1 MAGGLMPTYEEAKR
15 CPKCKQPGRLKS
27 VENPIVSPEDRVRFD
42 IQRGAKVETYVC
54 INERCRWFETGWV
67 VQLNPDGSIPDRTQ
81 ALAKDK
87 HYDTDDA
94 GEMARIDH
102 DLFQDDPAAAF
113 EALEGGVDYEIKVEV
128 ESL

>member
-1 MAGGLMPTYEEAKR
+1 MSNPKLRLTITRVYEAD
-15 CPKCKQPGRLKS
+15 PK
-27 VENPIVSPEDRVRFD
+27 N
-42 IQRGAKVETYVC
+42 
-54 INERCRWFETGWV
+54 
-67 VQLNPDGSIPDRTQ
+67 
-81 ALAKDK
+81 
-87 HYDTDDA
+87 YDTDDA